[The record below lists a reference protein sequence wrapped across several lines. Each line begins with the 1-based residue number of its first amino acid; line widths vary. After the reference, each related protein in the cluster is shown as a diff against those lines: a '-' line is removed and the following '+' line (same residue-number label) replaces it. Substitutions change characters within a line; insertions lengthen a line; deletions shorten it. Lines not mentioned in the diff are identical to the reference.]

1 MLSQVPRGAGHGS
14 PSSTPQPQAT
24 APTASPVAAA
34 AAVIQAPHR
43 RQVSHFSRPDPR
55 CYQAFLANGSNAPR
69 QSKITPDPVGDVD
82 AIAFGHTTPLAIATT
97 TGEPYPHYHY
107 PSYHQPVHEYSS
119 SGAWSNRSSSSSVY
133 SPTFGQPFVDPV
145 VPSRSRHQ
153 SIPSLLPLA
162 VANRAASPQ
171 RRHRPALSEAAMPL
185 TGDGRSRHGP
195 ISDAPRKGAL
205 ASWFSPAASD
215 ANRGS
220 GEIPTITTP
229 NEEPTTPFARTGS
242 STSIES
248 QRQRGSSPSPSAS
261 RFGFFSAI
269 SSALTTQNSSPAGS
283 PDRNATSDKDDDI
296 LAMDVEAALFPG
308 GFPVTG
314 EAFSPSAFKNLQMNA
329 TAVARRL
336 QGAYRK
342 RTDEA
347 RDLAAEMEAQREE
360 LEEATTRSTHLK
372 MQLEDMAAKAAE
384 QEQAMRSL
392 LDELAAERRKTA
404 KLLQGQRGDGLLH
417 VPATSEG
424 SISEDLGV
432 DAAEEDQKRRRR
444 LQRQWRGSGGTVTS
458 FDTDDDESVAESES
472 IFSSRCRSPTS
483 AATTDGASPGGVL
496 SPIAASQP
504 PTVLSPPPPH
514 HNKRVP
520 AGSKLPPQPPSR
532 PSQQQQ
538 QPQMTTFQRLV
549 KGVTSG
555 PASGQST
562 DNSPVSSCS
571 NCQGLDAS
579 VAWDTVSLLKDENH
593 ALKERMNELED
604 AVEGAL
610 DLVNGIG
617 L

>member
-1 MLSQVPRGAGHGS
+1 M
-14 PSSTPQPQAT
+14 
-24 APTASPVAAA
+24 AP
-34 AAVIQAPHR
+34 
-43 RQVSHFSRPDPR
+43 
-55 CYQAFLANGSNAPR
+55 
-69 QSKITPDPVGDVD
+69 
-82 AIAFGHTTPLAIATT
+82 IA
-97 TGEPYPHYHY
+97 
-107 PSYHQPVHEYSS
+107 
-119 SGAWSNRSSSSSVY
+119 
-133 SPTFGQPFVDPV
+133 
-145 VPSRSRHQ
+145 PSRSRHQ
-153 SIPSLLPLA
+153 PIPSLPPLA
-162 VANRAASPQ
+162 VVNRAASPQ

-185 TGDGRSRHGP
+185 TGDGRSRHSP

-205 ASWFSPAASD
+205 AGWFSPAASD

-229 NEEPTTPFARTGS
+229 NEEPTTPFSRTGS
-242 STSIES
+242 SISTES
-248 QRQRGSSPSPSAS
+248 QRQRGSGPSPAPS

-269 SSALTTQNSSPAGS
+269 SSALTTQASSPAGT
-283 PDRNATSDKDDDI
+283 PNRKDDDI

-308 GFPVTG
+308 GLPVAG

-372 MQLEDMAAKAAE
+372 MQLEDMAVKAAE
-384 QEQAMRSL
+384 HERAMRSL
-392 LDELAAERRKTA
+392 LAELAAERRKTA
-404 KLLQGQRGDGLLH
+404 KLLQSQRGDGLLQ
-417 VPATSEG
+417 VPAASEG

-483 AATTDGASPGGVL
+483 VATTDGASPGGIL
-496 SPIAASQP
+496 SPVALSQSQP

-514 HNKRVP
+514 HNKRAP
-520 AGSKLPPQPPSR
+520 MGSRLPPQPPSR
-532 PSQQQQ
+532 LSQQQQ
-538 QPQMTTFQRLV
+538 PPQMTTFQRLV

-562 DNSPVSSCS
+562 DNSPVNICS

-579 VAWDTVSLLKDENH
+579 VAWDTVNLLQDENR